1 MPFNFQKMSLV
12 EEYKKNYEIGFP
24 MFEKLFK
31 LKKDDFIKVM
41 RDIFKNDA
49 KVLEILDNK
58 PTVIKN
64 LEDDI
69 PNQISIHFYSSILI
83 DYTGVRYKPEHGCM
97 YPILKFD
104 KFFNFDV
111 ALNGI

>member
-1 MPFNFQKMSLV
+1 MSLV
-12 EEYKKNYEIGFP
+12 EEYKKKYEIGFP

-41 RDIFKNDA
+41 RDIFKDDA

-83 DYTGVRYKPEHGCM
+83 DYAGVKYKPEHGCM

-104 KFFNFDV
+104 KFFNLDV